1 MAHNTLTLIARTTLL
16 AATAAATLMLSPAQS
31 SASTE
36 IARRTAI
43 PNVFAGQ
50 SSVRIANT
58 DTRPARHEIE
68 IYGVSERAPM
78 GRFVLEVPAKAAI
91 AFRPEEM
98 IQTFA
103 PVNWNQILVLYVETS
118 AEGQRWQH
126 LRHYPSGA
134 LVNASMCGPAQAVT
148 AARPQMAMNVLTTV
162 TSPAASFITLHNPTD
177 AALEL
182 DARVYSARTGRVIG
196 SVAMTLDAHETASR
210 SGHFFQSNAGWF
222 FPDETQF
229 NVEFVPRTAGAG
241 GGLIVGHMLMDVVTG
256 QSTSLSDPCPVM
268 AGMTAQSAP

>member
-36 IARRTAI
+36 IAQRTAI

-58 DTRPARHEIE
+58 ETHPARHDIE
-68 IYGVSERAPM
+68 IYGVNERAPI
-78 GRFVLEVPAKAAI
+78 GRFVVDVPAKASVV
-91 AFRPEEM
+91 FRPEEM

-103 PVNWNQILVLYVETS
+103 PVNWNQLLVLYVETS

-126 LRHYPSGA
+126 LRQYPGGA
-134 LVNASMCGPAQAVT
+134 LVNASMCGPAHPLT
-148 AARPQMAMNVLTTV
+148 ATRPQMAMNVHTMV
-162 TSPAASFITLHNPTD
+162 TSPMASFITLHNPTD

-182 DARVYSARTGRVIG
+182 DARIYSARTGRIIG
-196 SVAMTLDAHETASR
+196 SVAMTLDPHETASR

-229 NVEFVPRTAGAG
+229 NVEFVPRMAGAG
-241 GGLIVGHMLMDVVTG
+241 SGLIVGHMLMDLMTG
-256 QSTSLSDPCPVM
+256 QSTSLSDPCNVI
-268 AGMTAQSAP
+268 AGMKAQSGL